1 MKWQVKNSVKKYGK
15 IYVGLPND
23 DANVIFNEEDD

>member
-1 MKWQVKNSVKKYGK
+1 MKWDVKNSVKEHGTMN
-15 IYVGLPND
+15 VGLPND

>member
-1 MKWQVKNSVKKYGK
+1 MANEKQCKKYGK